1 MMWLTIILHMFVG
14 TTVAGVGI
22 IGLLVTG
29 NASLVA
35 IGVAA
40 LIGYVAAI
48 PLSVVIARAVKN
60 A

>member
-22 IGLLVTG
+22 IALLVTG

-48 PLSVVIARAVKN
+48 PLSVDIARAVKN

>member
-1 MMWLTIILHMFVG
+1 MFWLIVVLHMFVG

-29 NASLVA
+29 NASLIG

-40 LIGYVAAI
+40 LIGYIAAI
-48 PLSVVIARAVKN
+48 PLSVVVARAVKN